1 MYTNKSFGKKRGAL
15 VFATSALIVSAS
27 LFLRPPISMAQ
38 VPDPSQVSMPPKA
51 ARTEQDHSTFYS
63 GYALYTRGK
72 LDEAIAVFSRGLK
85 SDPTSADCHYG
96 LGFTLQKQKK
106 LEQALQHYNL
116 AIKLNPRLADAY
128 NDRGNLFVCLSRL
141 DDAIR
146 DYSIAI
152 LISPWNAANYED
164 RAEAYLEKK
173 EHSKVIADATKAI
186 ELDKSIVRAYK
197 YRAAAWQAINKPI
210 QALQDLNLA
219 CKNDKETIYSL
230 YERARLKIVLSD
242 FDGALSDYSQALDR
256 KANDPIILRERASLY
271 EQMED
276 FEQAKLD
283 VRKLRECYRDS
294 RELLALADDW
304 IMVLNDYQT
313 DKTISDLSNAER
325 YPLLLTLLYWQQ
337 YRMGTHSLYGGENS
351 EANRRKARKILDDSF
366 AVKNREELIERLEE
380 LMLSGDNKTWLCLG
394 EAINSGATPMQ
405 IDFAV
410 FLCGR
415 NTADKDALL
424 DQLRKHFVNSR
435 ESGLLG
441 WDLARYIVATRE
453 GFIAGYLSR
462 AEAKSRML
470 AASLLLQTHFK
481 SYTDCNQNIL
491 VGKAAFQ
498 PDTYRQTSQSLHSI
512 TNWIKTSRLSPWKQ
526 IPFNISLMQASSKD
540 AENKHRTD

>member
-1 MYTNKSFGKKRGAL
+1 MNEDRGAIL
-15 VFATSALIVSAS
+15 LASSFFIVSAIF
-27 LFLRPPISMAQ
+27 FLRTPSSWAQ
-38 VPDPSQVSMPPKA
+38 NSDPSQVVMPPKA
-51 ARTEQDHSTFYS
+51 AKTEQDHSTFYS

-72 LDEAIAVFSRGLK
+72 LDEAIKTFTRGLETN
-85 SDPTSADCHYG
+85 PESADCHYG
-96 LGFTLQKQKK
+96 LGFTLQKQRK

-116 AIKLNPRLADAY
+116 AIKFNPRLADAY
-128 NDRGNLFVCLSRL
+128 NDRGNLFVCLGRL
-141 DDAIR
+141 DEAIR
-146 DYSIAI
+146 DYSVAI

-164 RAEAYLEKK
+164 RAQAYLEKK
-173 EHSKVIADATKAI
+173 EYSKVIADATKAI

-197 YRAAAWQAINKPI
+197 HRAAAWQAINKPI
-210 QALQDLNLA
+210 QALQDLNQA

-242 FDGALSDYSQALDR
+242 FAGALSDYSQALER
-256 KANDPIILRERASLY
+256 KPNDPIILRERASLY

-276 FEQAKLD
+276 FEKAKLD
-283 VRKLRECYRDS
+283 VSKLKECYKNS
-294 RELLALADDW
+294 KELLALADDW
-304 IMVLNDYQT
+304 LRVLDDYQE
-313 DKTISDLSNAER
+313 DRTISDLSDTER

-337 YRMGTHSLYGGENS
+337 YRMGTHSLYGGENCQ
-351 EANRRKARKILDDSF
+351 ANRSKARKILDDSF
-366 AVKNREELIERLEE
+366 GVKNREELIERLEE
-380 LMLSGDNKTWLCLG
+380 LMLSGDNRTWLCMG
-394 EAINSGATPMQ
+394 EAINSGASPMQ

-415 NTADKDALL
+415 NSNDKEALL
-424 DQLRKHFVNSR
+424 DQLRKQFVNSR

-491 VGKAAFQ
+491 IGKAAFQ
-498 PDTYRQTSQSLHSI
+498 PDTYRQTSESLHSI

-526 IPFNISLMQASSKD
+526 IPFNISLVQASSTD
-540 AENKHRTD
+540 AENKHRSD